1 MNNLKSPVSLMRAY
15 SPVLNG
21 PLSFKR
27 NYAAQLTA
35 LSVAT
40 TYPSKTPV
48 LYDSPEAAH
57 GRRRLRARP
66 GLIGVKRGMVS
77 MFDEN
82 GVRHPCTVLEIDRVQ
97 VTDVKTKGKDGY
109 YAVQL
114 GYGARKFSNVT
125 RPMLGHFSRAKV
137 APKSH
142 LAEFQVRNRKGLLP
156 LGTELKADHFR
167 VGQYVDVKSKTKGK
181 GTAGVMKRWNFG
193 GLRATHGTSKKHR
206 SAGSTGANQDPGRV
220 LPGKKL
226 GGHMGNRNNTVFNCK
241 VMRVDAGKGILV
253 LRGMVSGPKGAY
265 IKVLDTIKK
274 PLPKD
279 IFESV
284 NKNPSLSI

>member
-1 MNNLKSPVSLMRAY
+1 MNTLKTLLTPVSRTSL
-15 SPVLNG
+15 LQ
-21 PLSFKR
+21 PLTFNR
-27 NYAAQLTA
+27 GAAQLTA
-35 LSVAT
+35 LSVAK

-66 GLIGVKRGMVS
+66 GLIAVKRGMVS

-82 GVRHPCTVLEIDRVQ
+82 GVSHPCTVLEVDRVQ
-97 VTDVKTKGKDGY
+97 VVDVRTKEKNGY
-109 YAVQL
+109 FAVQL

-125 RPMLGHFSRAKV
+125 RPMLGHFSRASV

-142 LAEFQVRNRKGLLP
+142 VAEFQVRNKKGLLP
-156 LGTELKADHFR
+156 LGTELKADHFK
-167 VGQYVDVKSKTKGK
+167 VGQFVDVKSKTKGK
-181 GTAGVMKRWNFG
+181 GTAGVMKRWGFG

-226 GGHMGNRNNTVFNCK
+226 AGHMGNRNNTVFNSQVMK
-241 VMRVDAGKGILV
+241 VNADKGILV
-253 LRGMVSGPKGAY
+253 IRGMVSGPKGAY
-265 IKVLDTIKK
+265 VKVLDAVKK
-274 PLPKD
+274 SLPKALFD
-279 IFESV
+279 SV
-284 NKNPSLSI
+284 NSN